1 MRSLI
6 YIQAVLVMLGV
17 IGFYFY
23 LGEASLVSAL
33 YGGGVAIVHTIL
45 LSRRLD
51 SAGNMAN
58 DNPEGGVLN
67 LYLGVIQRFIF
78 TLVMFGIGMG
88 VLKLNPPSMIG
99 TFALAQIAYMLY
111 GAKRGKL

>member
-6 YIQAVLVMLGV
+6 IIQAVLVMLGM

-23 LGEASLVSAL
+23 LGETALIAAL
-33 YGGGVAIVHTIL
+33 YGGVVAIIHTIL
-45 LSRRLD
+45 LSRRLV
-51 SAGNMAN
+51 SAGDMAD
-58 DNPEGGVLN
+58 DNPDGGVLN
-67 LYLGVIQRFIF
+67 LYLGVIQRFVF